1 MIYICLAVGLSIQPS
16 YEIISNKILKKM
28 NNYSLLCILLQ
39 YHALQDNLE
48 LARYLINYS
57 DELNPM
63 NNSFQLGLDMLIRL
77 DKHEEV
83 FLALIKKNL
92 IKEALIFLKKYRVV
106 IDSLNPET
114 ITLLRK
120 VCRENK
126 SILIDFLN

>member
-1 MIYICLAVGLSIQPS
+1 
-16 YEIISNKILKKM
+16 M

-48 LARYLINYS
+48 LARYLLNHS
-57 DELNPM
+57 DELSKA

-77 DKHEEV
+77 DRHEEV
-83 FLALIKKNL
+83 FLALIKNNR
-92 IKEALIFLKKYRVV
+92 IKEALIFLKKYRVT

-114 ITLLRK
+114 ISLLRK

-126 SILIDFLN
+126 SILIDFMY

>member
-1 MIYICLAVGLSIQPS
+1 
-16 YEIISNKILKKM
+16 M

-48 LARYLINYS
+48 LARYLLNNS
-57 DELNPM
+57 DNLNKN

-83 FLALIKKNL
+83 FLALIRKNMV
-92 IKEALIFLKKYRVV
+92 KEALIFLKKYRVT

-120 VCRENK
+120 ACKDNRN
-126 SILIDFLN
+126 LLMDFLY